1 MNTKTSKGGAA
12 LVALATAQFLM
23 VLDQSVMNVSISQL
37 VKDFDT
43 TVTTIQ
49 AVITLY
55 CLVMAMLILTGA
67 KIGDIIGRRRA
78 FVIGLII
85 YACGSALTAASQ
97 SVAVLALGWSVLE
110 GIGAALVFPALAALI
125 AGNFEGTRRKAA
137 YAVIGG
143 VAGAGIA
150 VGPIVGGWATTELT
164 WRVVFV
170 GEVLI
175 AGFILFMTRKV
186 ADAPGPTPTPKLDV
200 VGSVL
205 SATGL
210 GLFVFGVLESS
221 TWGWVKPKNSPIT
234 IFGFSLT
241 LFVIGAGCVVLWG
254 FVRWQGHRE
263 ATKRDPLIHLSLARI
278 PPVRSGVIG
287 LFSQNLILMGT
298 FFVVPLYLQ
307 LVLGLNAL
315 DTGIKMLPISITML
329 VTAALGARLSNRFPV
344 RTIVRTGLVVTTAGV
359 LILLATIQPTLSDAG
374 FAIGM
379 GVLGIGMGLMISQLG
394 NVIQSSVEESGRS
407 EAGGLQFTGQQL
419 GSALGVAFIGAIVL
433 IGLTNTFTSTVKHDS
448 RISAEV
454 STQVGV
460 DAGSGLTFV
469 SSDHIES
476 AAKKAGLDKATTA
489 AVVDDYETAQLRSL
503 KAGLLGAAFLALI
516 SLAFTSELP
525 HQQPAPRKNAGSRT
539 RIKPTPGRRRMNRS
553 GRFVDSGKRTTSA
566 PRSGDQH
573 PPRQRSLEPIGC
585 RGMARHTRRAAVQT
599 LRPERGQVGCPR
611 PLQSDGANL
620 KQEFANPPTD
630 GCRRRGDPRSDRRR
644 CHHAASQIKS
654 TATTLRGLAPNGQL
668 QKAFKSS
675 SSCQSLK
682 KAL

>member
-1 MNTKTSKGGAA
+1 MSTATSKGGAA
-12 LVALATAQFLM
+12 LIALATAQFLM

-37 VKDFDT
+37 VADFHT

-85 YACGSALTAASQ
+85 YACGSAMTAASQ
-97 SVAVLALGWSVLE
+97 TVAELALGWSILE

-125 AGNFEGTRRKAA
+125 AGNFEGPKRKAA

-150 VGPIVGGWATTELT
+150 VGPIVGGWATTVLT
-164 WRVVFV
+164 WRIVFV
-170 GEVLI
+170 GEVFI

-186 ADAPGPTPTPKLDV
+186 KDAPAPTPAPKLDV

-210 GLFVFGVLESS
+210 GLFVYGVLESS
-221 TWGWVKPKNSPIT
+221 TWGFIQPKNSPIT

-241 LFVIGAGCVVLWG
+241 IFVIGAGCVVLWG
-254 FVRWQGHRE
+254 FVTWQRHRE

-315 DTGIKMLPISITML
+315 ETGVKMLPISITML

-344 RTIVRTGLVVTTAGV
+344 RTIVRTGLIVTIAGV
-359 LILLATIQPTLSDAG
+359 LTLLATIQPTLSDAG
-374 FAIGM
+374 FALGM
-379 GVLGIGMGLMISQLG
+379 GILGVGMGLMISQLG

-419 GSALGVAFIGAIVL
+419 GSALGVALIGAIVL
-433 IGLTNTFTSTVKHDS
+433 SGLTNTFISTIENDP

-460 DAGSGLTFV
+460 AAGTGTNFV
-469 SSDHIES
+469 ASTEVES
-476 AAKKAGLDKATTA
+476 AGQQAGLDDATTA
-489 AVVDDYETAQLRSL
+489 ALVDDYEAAQLRAL
-503 KAGLLGAAFLALI
+503 KAGLLGAAALALI
-516 SLAFTSELP
+516 SLAFTRELP
-525 HQQPAPRKNAGSRT
+525 HDQPDT
-539 RIKPTPGRRRMNRS
+539 RSSP
-553 GRFVDSGKRTTSA
+553 
-566 PRSGDQH
+566 
-573 PPRQRSLEPIGC
+573 EP
-585 RGMARHTRRAAVQT
+585 
-599 LRPERGQVGCPR
+599 VG
-611 PLQSDGANL
+611 
-620 KQEFANPPTD
+620 
-630 GCRRRGDPRSDRRR
+630 
-644 CHHAASQIKS
+644 AS
-654 TATTLRGLAPNGQL
+654 T
-668 QKAFKSS
+668 
-675 SSCQSLK
+675 
-682 KAL
+682 